1 MIEQG
6 HAKDWTP
13 QGRSRVTDAERAA
26 LVRLTKRARANRAV
40 AFRARIVLACID
52 RSDPAMAR
60 RLRTR
65 KTTVAKWRGQF
76 VERRLEGLY
85 EEPARR
91 GASHD
96 LR

>member
-1 MIEQG
+1 
-6 HAKDWTP
+6 
-13 QGRSRVTDAERAA
+13 
-26 LVRLTKRARANRAV
+26 
-40 AFRARIVLACID
+40 
-52 RSDPAMAR
+52 MAR

-85 EEPARR
+85 DEPARR